1 MNLVLT
7 EEQEELRASVGRF
20 LADRS
25 PMSRVRQVIQTP
37 EGYDR
42 TLWDRMAAD
51 LGLQGMAVPDTCGG
65 AGFGQVEV
73 SIVMELGRALVPSP
87 FLASAVL
94 ATDALLALDDED
106 AKRELLPSIAAGR
119 VIATLAVAEDGGS
132 WDGSQVATAAALDGD
147 GWLLHGTKTLVVDGL
162 NADLLVVVAQAGGEL
177 AFFTVDGNA
186 PGVSRTRLTELDL
199 TRQLASIEFSGAAA
213 RRLVCEDAA
222 GALSRAMDL
231 CWVTLAAE
239 QLSGL
244 QKCLDMSVDYA
255 RSRTQ
260 FGRPIGSFQA
270 VKHMCADMPVA
281 MELGR
286 SVLRYAAWAADEA
299 PDQLPEAAGLARAYC
314 SEAFFKVAA
323 DTIQVHGGI
332 GFTWKHDAHLYYR
345 RAKSSELLI
354 GGPVQVREQRGR
366 PSQRELHHHRPSLGC
381 DPPALV
387 PVALR
392 HGRGVP
398 DSSEFGQQ
406 VAHHVPDSLGRQ
418 TRPLH
423 RRDPTRE
430 PREPRRG

>member
-7 EEQEELRASVGRF
+7 EEQEELRASVRRL

-37 EGYDR
+37 EGYDP

-51 LGLQGMAVPDTCGG
+51 LGLQGTAVPDTCGG

-73 SIVMELGRALVPSP
+73 SIVMEELGRALVPSP

-94 ATDALLALDDED
+94 ATNALLALDDED

-119 VIATLAVAEDGGS
+119 VIATLAVAEDRGS
-132 WDGSQVATAAALDGD
+132 WDGSDVATAAALGGD
-147 GWLLHGTKTLVVDGL
+147 GWRLHGAKTLVVDGL
-162 NADLLVVVAQAGGEL
+162 NADLLVVAAQAGGEL
-177 AFFTVDGNA
+177 AFFTVDGSA
-186 PGVSRTRLTELDL
+186 PGVSRTRLTGLDL

-222 GALSRAMDL
+222 AALSRAVDL
-231 CWVTLAAE
+231 SWVALAAE
-239 QLSGL
+239 QLGGL

-255 RSRTQ
+255 KARAQ

-270 VKHMCADMPVA
+270 VKHLCADMHVA

-299 PDQLPEAAGLARAYC
+299 PDQVPEAAGLARAYC
-314 SEAFFKVAA
+314 SQAFFKVAA

-332 GFTWKHDAHLYYR
+332 GFTWEHDAHLYYR
-345 RAKSSELLI
+345 RAKSSELLM
-354 GGPVQVREQRGR
+354 GGPAQVREQLAER
-366 PSQRELHHHRPSLGC
+366 L
-381 DPPALV
+381 AV
-387 PVALR
+387 
-392 HGRGVP
+392 
-398 DSSEFGQQ
+398 
-406 VAHHVPDSLGRQ
+406 
-418 TRPLH
+418 
-423 RRDPTRE
+423 
-430 PREPRRG
+430 